1 MKALTKKDVRAK
13 TAPFCKELPRKPKH
27 TEIRKAVDK
36 VLDAMKV
43 GQKFSGSELPRMCA
57 AIEPLCE
64 NTEGETIRRYLRYYR
79 ERGRGNIV
87 CIDRLNGI
95 YQKLAK
101 EV

>member
-1 MKALTKKDVRAK
+1 MKALSKKDVRVK

-36 VLDAMKV
+36 VLDSMKV

-87 CIDRLNGI
+87 CIDRMNGI